1 MTSAAKINRTND
13 KKASRG
19 TLFSVDGN
27 QTLFQT
33 LASQLDLTSGSLA
46 MRQFPD
52 GESYV
57 NVNSDVNG
65 QDVVLLCS
73 LNQPDNKILK
83 LLFLADDLR
92 DLGAKSVGLVSPYL
106 AYMRQDTKFNKG
118 EALTSKTFAS
128 LLNERF
134 DWLVTVDPHLHRYH
148 SLSEIYS
155 IPAKSLHAATLLS
168 TWIKENTNNA
178 FLLGP
183 DEESEQWV
191 SDVAQQAGVP
201 CGVSRK
207 ERHGD
212 RSVTVHFPPLNILD
226 DQPIIL
232 VDDIISSGHTMI
244 ESVLQLK
251 QQFINPV
258 WCVAVHGIFA
268 ENADSHLL
276 AAGADRLITT
286 NSIAQPHAQIDVSN
300 LIAQELRRCLASEN
314 ELVS

>member
-1 MTSAAKINRTND
+1 MTNATKINRTND
-13 KKASRG
+13 NTDSSG

-33 LASQLDLTSGSLA
+33 LASQLDLTPGSLD
-46 MRQFPD
+46 MRKFPD
-52 GESYV
+52 GESYI

-65 QDVVLLCS
+65 QDVVVLCS
-73 LNQPDNKILK
+73 LNQPDSKILK

-92 DLGAKSVGLVSPYL
+92 DLGAKSIGLISPYL
-106 AYMRQDTKFNKG
+106 AYMRQDTKFSKG

-128 LLNERF
+128 LINERF

-155 IPAKSLHAATLLS
+155 VPSKSLHAATLLS
-168 TWIKENTNNA
+168 SWIQETANDA

-212 RSVTVHFPPLNILD
+212 RSVTVHFPKLDIMD

-244 ESVLQLK
+244 EAVLQLK
-251 QQFINPV
+251 QQFRNPV
-258 WCVAVHGIFA
+258 WCIAVHGIFA
-268 ENADSHLL
+268 ENADTRLL

-286 NSIAQPHAQIDVSN
+286 NSISQPHAQIDVAN
-300 LIAQELRRCLASEN
+300 LIAQEVGRYLLQES